1 MLRDPALI
9 PLSRQH
15 QHALALCVR
24 IDRSL
29 KAGIAEVDV
38 WQPEIEEQFQQEIR
52 YHFDAEESVLFPI
65 AERTEDL
72 IELTSELRADHVEL
86 RRYFALAAARTMS
99 IVDLHEFSETL
110 TRHIRR
116 EERELFERLQ
126 RILPPE
132 ELVELGVQLD
142 AAILNAT
149 HSCALPKQ
157 KR

>member
-1 MLRDPALI
+1 MRDPALI

-29 KAGIAEVDV
+29 RAGFAEVDV

-52 YHFDAEESVLFPI
+52 YHFDAEEKVIFPV

-72 IELTSELRADHVEL
+72 IALTSELRAEHVEL
-86 RRYFALAAARTMS
+86 RRHFALAAARAMS
-99 IVDLHEFSETL
+99 AADLREFSETL
-110 TRHIRR
+110 SRHIRK

-126 RILPPE
+126 RILTRE
-132 ELVELGVQLD
+132 ELFELGAKLD
-142 AAILNAT
+142 AAILNAA

-157 KR
+157 RI

>member
-72 IELTSELRADHVEL
+72 ITLTSELRAEHVAL
-86 RRYFALAAARTMS
+86 RRYFALAAARAMS

-110 TRHIRR
+110 TRHIRK

-126 RILPPE
+126 RILTPE